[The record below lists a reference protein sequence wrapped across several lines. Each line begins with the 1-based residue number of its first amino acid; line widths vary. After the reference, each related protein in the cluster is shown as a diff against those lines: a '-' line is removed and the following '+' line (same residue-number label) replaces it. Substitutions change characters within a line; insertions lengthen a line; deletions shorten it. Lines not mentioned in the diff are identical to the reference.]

1 MKTIDRLSP
10 ESLRRVATLR
20 AVRDLDPA
28 DPRYPP
34 RVVRRMHGR
43 LTVYLSL
50 DDLAD
55 VASALAN
62 RAGGA
67 A

>member
-1 MKTIDRLSP
+1 MIARVDRLSP

-20 AVRDLDPA
+20 AVRDLTPA

-50 DDLAD
+50 DDLVSLLHRD
-55 VASALAN
+55 
-62 RAGGA
+62 GGA